1 MTQIPAAQAV
11 IELDKLLSD
20 VAHGEEIVIIG
31 NDGAAFKLV
40 ALPHAPKPVFG
51 SAQGLV
57 EIGPNFEDPID
68 GFEEY
73 MP

>member
-20 VAHGEEIVIIG
+20 AVQGEEIVIIG
-31 NDGAAFKLV
+31 NDGNAVKLV
-40 ALPHAPKPVFG
+40 ALTHAPKPVYG

-57 EIGPNFEDPID
+57 HIGPDFDESVD